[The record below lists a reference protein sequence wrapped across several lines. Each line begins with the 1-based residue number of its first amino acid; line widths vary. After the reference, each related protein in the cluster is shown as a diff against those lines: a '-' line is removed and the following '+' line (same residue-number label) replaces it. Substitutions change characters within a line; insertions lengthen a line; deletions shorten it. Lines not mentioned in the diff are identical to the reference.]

1 MAGPMEPLKGEETFN
16 APPAKVFAALTDLDD
31 LAKNIPDLQSATKVD
46 DRTLQCV
53 VKPGFSFIRGT
64 MKSKIHV
71 AEAVQNEKIRITVT
85 ATGIGMGMEIESRL
99 KLEPLED
106 GAKTRLIWEAQVMN
120 RTGLVSAVPAGLIAG
135 AADKT
140 VKDGWEKLRARVEG

>member
-1 MAGPMEPLKGEETFN
+1 MAGPMEPLKGEELFN

-31 LAKNIPDLQSATKVD
+31 LVRNIPDLQSHTKVD

-64 MKSKIHV
+64 MKSRIQV
-71 AEAVQNEKIRITVT
+71 AEAVAHERVRITVN
-85 ATGIGMGMEIESRL
+85 ASGIGMGMEIEARL
-99 KLEPLED
+99 RIEPAD
-106 GAKTRLIWEAQVMN
+106 GGAKSKLIWEAQVMS
-120 RTGLVSAVPAGLIAG
+120 RSGLVSAVPAGLIAG

-140 VKDGWEKLRARVEG
+140 VKDGWEKLRARVEA

>member
-16 APPAKVFAALTDLDD
+16 AAPSKLFAALTDLDD
-31 LAKNIPDLQSATKVD
+31 LSKNIPDVQTASRID
-46 DRTLQCV
+46 DRTLQCT

-64 MKSKIHV
+64 LKSRIHV
-71 AEAVQNEKIRITVT
+71 AEAVPHERVRITVS
-85 ATGIGMGMEIESRL
+85 ASGIGMGMEIESRL
-99 KLEPLED
+99 RIEPLD
-106 GAKTRLIWEAQVMN
+106 GGTRSKLIWEAQVMN

-140 VKDGWEKLRARVEG
+140 VKDGWTKLRARVEC